1 MACVRVQIDRDEPPL
16 PPEGEYSP
24 ELRDF
29 CRACLHKDPAKR
41 RTAAQLL
48 SHAFILKHLPADVD
62 MPGFMSAA
70 VDPHTAFDELAYF
83 FAHQYYALLSAA
95 VGATTAPRSA
105 ALAALTPLYARDSVL
120 TVAMEPG
127 GARAVAR
134 GRDAI
139 YAAISKNLST
149 FKGCRVTAFEAD
161 SVDCS
166 VVPGEAGAVMVMVQ
180 GRMVS
185 AVSTS
190 RFAEAFVLTRHAGGA
205 GEQCFTVQQQSMS
218 LM

>member
-1 MACVRVQIDRDEPPL
+1 MQIDRDEPPL
-16 PPEGEYSP
+16 PPEGKFSP

-29 CRACLHKDPAKR
+29 CSACLQKDPAKR

-48 SHAFILKHLPADVD
+48 SHPFILRHLAADVD
-62 MPGFMSAA
+62 MRAFMATA

-105 ALAALTPLYARDSVL
+105 ALAALMPLYARDSVL
-120 TVAMEPG
+120 TAAMGTG
-127 GARAVAR
+127 GGRTAAR

-139 YAAISKNLST
+139 YAAISKNLGSW
-149 FKGCRVTAFEAD
+149 KGCRVTAFEVET
-161 SVDCS
+161 VDVS
-166 VVPGEAGAVMVMVQ
+166 AVPGAAGAVLVMVQ

-185 AVSTS
+185 AVSPS
-190 RFAEAFVLTRHAGGA
+190 RFAEAFVLSQQAGAA
-205 GEQCFTVQQQSMS
+205 GEACVTIRQQSMS
-218 LM
+218 LL